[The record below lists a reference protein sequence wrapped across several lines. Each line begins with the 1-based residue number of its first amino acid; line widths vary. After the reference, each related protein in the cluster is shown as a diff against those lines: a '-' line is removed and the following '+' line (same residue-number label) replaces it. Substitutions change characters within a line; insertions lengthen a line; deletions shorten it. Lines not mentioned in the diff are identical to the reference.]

1 MLTLIKNGLT
11 LFYLGGREDVKTLVD
26 LAMMSAGESDI
37 ETDRVSCLHTTAL
50 GFAPFIFDLNN
61 EIDFNQLMN
70 LCESVW
76 KEIEGNATLPKKLVC
91 PVYSQPPELVASS
104 NCLVSYSYKYR
115 FFFSVPLEAHRSFFC
130 QRRSF

>member
-1 MLTLIKNGLT
+1 
-11 LFYLGGREDVKTLVD
+11 
-26 LAMMSAGESDI
+26 MSAGESDI

-91 PVYSQPPELVASS
+91 PVYSQPQVCRFFELSS
-104 NCLVSYSYKYR
+104 VILLVNM
-115 FFFSVPLEAHRSFFC
+115 FFFSVPLEAHRSYFC
-130 QRRSF
+130 QRRSS

>member
-1 MLTLIKNGLT
+1 
-11 LFYLGGREDVKTLVD
+11 
-26 LAMMSAGESDI
+26 MMSAGESDI

-91 PVYSQPPELVASS
+91 HVYSQPQV
-104 NCLVSYSYKYR
+104 CR
-115 FFFSVPLEAHRSFFC
+115 FFELSSVILL
-130 QRRSF
+130 